1 MRFKIFDDKT
11 TADYIAQFFPLKAM
25 GNLIDEPFSRLNA
38 VKSVANQLGEKF
50 QFDYAVHWYEIAIA
64 LTWTAIFIYL
74 SYYLVKKRDL

>member
-1 MRFKIFDDKT
+1 MRFKFFDSKVMADKVS
-11 TADYIAQFFPLKAM
+11 QFFPLESM
-25 GNLIDEPFSRLNA
+25 SNLIKEPASRLNA

-64 LTWTAIFIYL
+64 LAWTAIFIYL